1 MKKSSTDG
9 VFKSELTRAT
19 GSIIDY
25 LNSDEDV
32 TASEMIE
39 KLEDLRDY
47 MDDSIEQTGM
57 ELYSSYT
64 FSCRFSEPEITGEST
79 SRISIRMARKTT
91 LNRRQTM
98 RQTIRKTVVS
108 KGESVVRRS
117 ILRKGNNYFV
127 DLGQGVLY
135 GINYTF
141 KSDNV
146 YDKKQV
152 VEEFEKIRDVF
163 EDIQT
168 KITLKQA
175 RVHGFNHLSLNL
187 PVSGFGIYSEW

>member
-64 FSCRFSEPEITGEST
+64 FSCRFSEPEITGESA

-127 DLGQGVLY
+127 DLGQEFGTRSFIPLKA
-135 GINYTF
+135 IMSMI
-141 KSDNV
+141 KSKWSKNL
-146 YDKKQV
+146 KK
-152 VEEFEKIRDVF
+152 FATYLKIY
-163 EDIQT
+163 
-168 KITLKQA
+168 KLK
-175 RVHGFNHLSLNL
+175 S
-187 PVSGFGIYSEW
+187 P